1 MSASAALVTD
11 LERTLLGLHEVPQGP
26 DILKDMFHAEKF
38 EVAQR
43 MGYRALYRV
52 ALASL

>member
-1 MSASAALVTD
+1 VVTD
-11 LERTLLGLHEVPQGP
+11 LEKLFLAMHQSPEGQAVLA
-26 DILKDMFHAEKF
+26 DCFHAEKF
-38 EVAQR
+38 EIAPR

>member
-1 MSASAALVTD
+1 MD
-11 LERTLLGLHEVPQGP
+11 LEKMLLSLHEAPAGAE
-26 DILKDMFHAEKF
+26 ILKDTFHAEKF